1 MIPNM
6 KDQPTVQTLR
16 SRLVSNPRPFVR
28 WFERSWE
35 ERLAFVQT
43 MVREISQQTD
53 PNQMVE
59 LYGQRMRQILPS
71 DRRISLSRR
80 DLEYPYVRVTRSDFD
95 SNPVNPWK
103 HRDRLPLLRGGL
115 FAELIYAEQAV
126 ILNDLSLAPDDPSRP
141 WLEGMKSI
149 CVLPLFD
156 QGKALNMVILA
167 RDDNGFSQEFIPEQ
181 LWFSNLFGRA
191 TSQLVL
197 KQELQKAYDQADR
210 ELKVVADIQR
220 SLLPVELPRVRG
232 LDIAAH
238 YQTARNAG
246 GDYYDFFE
254 LSGEKLGILIADVSG
269 HGTPAAVV
277 MAVTHSIAH
286 THESEPDPP
295 SKLLNFINHH
305 LCRRYTQGNGT
316 FVTAF
321 YGVYDP
327 HTRQLRFANAG
338 HHPPRLKRRKG
349 GPSGIV
355 EGTVNLPLGIDSDE
369 CYRDEIQTL
378 YPGDILVLYTDGIV
392 EARSPQGELFGIERL
407 DQLIS
412 ESELSSQSLI
422 DRVVSQVQQ
431 FSEGRP
437 VGDDRTMVVIQVR
450 QP

>member
-1 MIPNM
+1 
-6 KDQPTVQTLR
+6 
-16 SRLVSNPRPFVR
+16 
-28 WFERSWE
+28 
-35 ERLAFVQT
+35 
-43 MVREISQQTD
+43 
-53 PNQMVE
+53 
-59 LYGQRMRQILPS
+59 
-71 DRRISLSRR
+71 
-80 DLEYPYVRVTRSDFD
+80 
-95 SNPVNPWK
+95 
-103 HRDRLPLLRGGL
+103 
-115 FAELIYAEQAV
+115 
-126 ILNDLSLAPDDPSRP
+126 
-141 WLEGMKSI
+141 
-149 CVLPLFD
+149 
-156 QGKALNMVILA
+156 MVILA

>member
-1 MIPNM
+1 M
-6 KDQPTVQTLR
+6 KDQPTFETLR
-16 SRLVSNPRPFVR
+16 SHLAADPQPFVR
-28 WFERSWE
+28 WFDRPWE
-35 ERLAFVQT
+35 ERLAFVQA
-43 MVREISQQTD
+43 MVREISEQTD

-59 LYGQRMRQILPS
+59 LYGQRMKQILPS
-71 DRRISLSRR
+71 NRRISLSRR

-95 SNPVNPWK
+95 SNPLNPWK

-126 ILNDLSLAPDDPSRP
+126 ILNDLSLAEDDPSRP

-191 TSQLVL
+191 TAQLVL
-197 KQELQKAYDQADR
+197 KRELEKAYDQADR

-220 SLLPVELPRVRG
+220 SLLPVELPRIAG

-254 LSGEKLGILIADVSG
+254 LPGGKLGILIADVSG

-286 THESEPDPP
+286 THESDPDPP
-295 SKLLNFINHH
+295 SKLLNFINLH
-305 LCRRYTQGNGT
+305 LCRRYTQGTGT

-321 YGVYDP
+321 YGIYDP

-338 HHPPRLKRRKG
+338 HHPPRLKRRRN

-355 EGTVNLPLGIDSDE
+355 EGAANLPLGIDPDE
-369 CYRDEIQTL
+369 CYLDETQTL
-378 YPGDILVLYTDGIV
+378 QPGDILVLYTDGIV
-392 EARSPQGELFGIERL
+392 EARSTQGELFGIERL
-407 DQLIS
+407 DQVI
-412 ESELSSQSLI
+412 SQSEPSSRALI
-422 DRVVSQVQQ
+422 DQVVSQVER
-431 FSEGRP
+431 FCEYRP
-437 VGDDRTMVVIQVR
+437 PRDDRTMVVIQIR
-450 QP
+450 EP